1 MKKFY
6 SKIIVMDN
14 SSMFSLR
21 LSNVFVEEEQKSF
34 TITQEG
40 MSPKHKFTLKYSDF
54 SWKPLSEKISY

>member
-1 MKKFY
+1 
-6 SKIIVMDN
+6 MDN

-40 MSPKHKFTLKYSDF
+40 MNPKHKFTLKYSDF
-54 SWKPLSEKISY
+54 SWKPLSEKIFY

>member
-40 MSPKHKFTLKYSDF
+40 MNPKHKFTLKYSDF